1 MDRKTLRA
9 KFRDFGAGYRLLALH
24 KLREYL
30 RNNLYQGIPT
40 AGMEN
45 NEIENNWCNL
55 LIIIY

>member
-45 NEIENNWCNL
+45 NEIENN
-55 LIIIY
+55 